1 MSLEARYQH
10 HSQKTVDTISN
21 LDNLE
26 QVATAAGHGYAEL
39 GLEHNAGWVQV
50 EIDPK
55 NVRPSYDVRFIRTF
69 SPQVIK
75 ALLFELSESRQKLS
89 ELGESVSVTP
99 R

>member
-10 HSQKTVDTISN
+10 HSQKTVDAISN
-21 LDNLE
+21 LENLE
-26 QVATAAGHGYAEL
+26 SIATAAGHGYSAI
-39 GLEHNAGWVQV
+39 GLTHNAGWVEV

-55 NVRPSYDVRFIRTF
+55 NVRPSYDLSFIRTF

-75 ALLFELSESRQKLS
+75 ALLFELSESRQKLA
-89 ELGESVSVTP
+89 ELGESVTVTP